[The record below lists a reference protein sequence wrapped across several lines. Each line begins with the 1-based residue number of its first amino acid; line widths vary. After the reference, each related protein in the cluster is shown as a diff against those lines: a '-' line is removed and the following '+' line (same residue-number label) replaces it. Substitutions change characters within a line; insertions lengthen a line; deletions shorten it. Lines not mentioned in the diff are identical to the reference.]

1 MKNDSGKGQTLGL
14 LQEERIVTGITTL
27 DTVRT
32 FAYDGPGIT
41 TNKGL
46 VRPLTWCKQ
55 TEDITIN
62 GEFVTKDRISYEPSI
77 YPAAYL
83 TQYVG
88 VNTTDAYVDTT
99 RPFFNST
106 NETSLLDYTDR
117 VTIIDQSPI
126 VGAVATVSVSSAGTV
141 TGFTISNVGSGYS
154 GSPSV
159 SISQPVD
166 IVGGTRATA
175 TASVSAGG
183 TITGFTITNAG
194 AGYSRPIL
202 HRF

>member
-1 MKNDSGKGQTLGL
+1 MVSS
-14 LQEERIVTGITTL
+14 
-27 DTVRT
+27 
-32 FAYDGPGIT
+32 
-41 TNKGL
+41 
-46 VRPLTWCKQ
+46 
-55 TEDITIN
+55 
-62 GEFVTKDRISYEPSI
+62 TKDRISYEHQFIPST
-77 YPAAYL
+77 YL

-88 VNTTDAYVDTT
+88 VNITDAHTDTT

-126 VGAVATVSVSSAGTV
+126 VGERLRYLCLRTV

-166 IVGGTRATA
+166 IVGGTRLTA
-175 TASVSAGG
+175 YGPVKVRRNNHW
-183 TITGFTITNAG
+183 IYNYHRLG
-194 AGYSRPIL
+194 AGYFIGHPSADSS
-202 HRF
+202 